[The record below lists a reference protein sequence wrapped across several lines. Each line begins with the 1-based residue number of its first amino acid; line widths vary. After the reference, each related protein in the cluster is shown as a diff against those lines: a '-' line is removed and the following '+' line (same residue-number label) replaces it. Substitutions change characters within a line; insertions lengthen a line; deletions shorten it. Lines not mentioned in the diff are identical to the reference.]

1 MSHYEDNLQER
12 ISLINQ
18 AVGYLKTRWEEI
30 QNILAA
36 PNLSPAMRKA
46 LEQELGE
53 IRKAVELLRSEFLS
67 S

>member
-1 MSHYEDNLQER
+1 MSQYEDNLQER

-67 S
+67 K